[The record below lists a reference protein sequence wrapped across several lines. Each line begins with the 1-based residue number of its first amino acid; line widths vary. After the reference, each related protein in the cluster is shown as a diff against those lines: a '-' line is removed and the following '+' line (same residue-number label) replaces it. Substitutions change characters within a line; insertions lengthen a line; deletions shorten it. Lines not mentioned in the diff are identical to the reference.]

1 MKEEAAEVHETER
14 GKGDAALQTKEGKG
28 GGAMVVDPKV
38 AKMVL
43 KTVEEETSAVKKT
56 SGRSMEGELLMEK
69 EVAKERAKEKK
80 RQTAVKRKGEVLMQ
94 KMKGK
99 RTNRVKDT
107 ENQKLRRCAS
117 TFKKTLAPKV
127 NPAVI
132 PTT

>member
-1 MKEEAAEVHETER
+1 MKEEVHETEKR
-14 GKGDAALQTKEGKG
+14 KGGAPQTKDGKG
-28 GGAMVVDPKV
+28 GGAMVVYPKV
-38 AKMVL
+38 VKMEVL

-99 RTNRVKDT
+99 RTNRAKDT

-117 TFKKTLAPKV
+117 TFKKTLAPKA